1 MVSKLRAFSPYN
13 HINTYKEKSTSN
25 MPTSHMLKII
35 FKCLLK
41 LFEKQEKN
49 SNKLTFK
56 IIEKYYSIRKP
67 ERKSL
72 EDEQDPHF
80 HPFPSPQGTETSMP
94 AREFGLGMVW

>member
-1 MVSKLRAFSPYN
+1 
-13 HINTYKEKSTSN
+13 